1 MHSSEMASMH
11 VFAEKCSQ
19 NYKLCAL
26 DTHFC
31 KHLTMADNAAMR
43 QALIEIS
50 FMQDVAQAIVD
61 DQGIDSLEEIV
72 LLKDDEIP
80 ALCKIVQRPGSAYG
94 DKDHTMSHKAEKNLK
109 LCAYLIKH

>member
-72 LLKDDEIP
+72 L
-80 ALCKIVQRPGSAYG
+80 
-94 DKDHTMSHKAEKNLK
+94 
-109 LCAYLIKH
+109 